1 MPLSDQEVA
10 QRFEPLYRRFQH
22 AERVQSEKPL
32 LAHYTSLETAE
43 KILETNELWFSNP
56 LFMNDWEEMR
66 FGINQGIMLLDRTSH
81 VRTALKQDRR
91 IQLFKQA
98 FGHFFEQ
105 LDKVQLLD
113 VYVFC
118 LSEHKPNNDD
128 GLLSMWRGYGGHGR
142 GTALVFDTS
151 NLRFV
156 PGAPMYLCKV
166 EYGNHEERTATLEEL
181 LRGWASIVEQTE
193 ISDQQIPIAAHNAL
207 SLFKFYGLTSKHVGF
222 LEEQEW
228 RIIYLA
234 DLDAN
239 KTLEPRFSYAL
250 GAQGVEPKLKFKFER
265 HSAGSYPEHNL
276 GDLLHKIVLG
286 PSVSSPLAKMA
297 FIRMLQKI
305 GRQEYSNRVVASRI
319 PLRPAHLGH

>member
-128 GLLSMWRGYGGHGR
+128 GFAAQHCDQTSTLIFSIHTKTPANR
-142 GTALVFDTS
+142 LV
-151 NLRFV
+151 V
-156 PGAPMYLCKV
+156 
-166 EYGNHEERTATLEEL
+166 
-181 LRGWASIVEQTE
+181 
-193 ISDQQIPIAAHNAL
+193 
-207 SLFKFYGLTSKHVGF
+207 
-222 LEEQEW
+222 
-228 RIIYLA
+228 
-234 DLDAN
+234 
-239 KTLEPRFSYAL
+239 
-250 GAQGVEPKLKFKFER
+250 
-265 HSAGSYPEHNL
+265 
-276 GDLLHKIVLG
+276 
-286 PSVSSPLAKMA
+286 
-297 FIRMLQKI
+297 I
-305 GRQEYSNRVVASRI
+305 GI
-319 PLRPAHLGH
+319 